1 MFSFKT
7 VSEGLTSASSNV
19 RSIFVLFFVKF
30 SGNDYEIIIIDDGS
44 PDGTQDAAKQLED
57 IYGTEIIVSVRLFN
71 LWGRLQCLNLFL
83 AQFSGELKVR
93 NIVPMFYHQ
102 RLRPRPSKLGLGKH
116 LRDMCNRR

>member
-1 MFSFKT
+1 MFSFNI
-7 VSEGLTSASSNV
+7 VSEGLTSSNV
-19 RSIFVLFFVKF
+19 RSVFVVVFVKF

-44 PDGTQDAAKQLED
+44 PDGTQEAAKQLED

-71 LWGRLQCLNLFL
+71 LWRQLHCLNLLL

-93 NIVPMFYHQ
+93 NIFAMFFHQ